1 MYGECGIVTIGFSF
15 RWIEPDIDVMSIL
28 FVGERLDGTIEVY
41 HRQRV
46 SGALSRHVNRG
57 ERTPTH
63 RRSVLMDL
71 VVDIRRRDG
80 TLFVLRPEEVTTSPL
95 DVAGVD
101 VDFGVDEMLSVIH
114 EGRERRYDT
123 EIDV

>member
-15 RWIEPDIDVMSIL
+15 RWIEPDIDVMNIL
-28 FVGERLDGTIEVY
+28 FVGERLDGMIEVY
-41 HRQRV
+41 HRQRF

-71 VVDIRRRDG
+71 VVDASVLIAVILNEPLKDQLIAVTRG
-80 TLFVLRPEEVTTSPL
+80 ATLISPTSLPWEVGDAL
-95 DVAGVD
+95 
-101 VDFGVDEMLSVIH
+101 
-114 EGRERRYDT
+114 
-123 EIDV
+123 